1 MSEMRMVGGDSKV
14 GKSERRSGI
23 NRDGM
28 VEVKKVATAGKARR
42 ARTARMSKQEP
53 KIKKNS
59 SNFQ

>member
-28 VEVKKVATAGKARR
+28 VEVEKMGTAGK

-53 KIKKNS
+53 KILKK
-59 SNFQ
+59 